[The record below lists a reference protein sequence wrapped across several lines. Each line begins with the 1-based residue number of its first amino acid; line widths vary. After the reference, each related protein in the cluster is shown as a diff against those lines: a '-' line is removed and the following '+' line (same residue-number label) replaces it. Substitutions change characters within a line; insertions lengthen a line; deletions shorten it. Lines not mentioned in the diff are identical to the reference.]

1 MAMENLTDFDIL
13 LAQEITNLDRFI
25 IKSPIGTNEFWSEWQ
40 RKAGEIVITKAAIEK
55 AAKIYG
61 KNLPSNQSLKL
72 NAMLEAYRE
81 IISYLELLR
90 ETALKLKGAEID
102 GITLFDSTEG
112 ESEESEM

>member
-1 MAMENLTDFDIL
+1 MELTEFDIL
-13 LAQEITNLDRFI
+13 LTQEITNLDRFI

-55 AAKIYG
+55 AVKIYG
-61 KNLPSNQSLKL
+61 KDLPSHQALKL
-72 NAMLEAYRE
+72 TAMLEAYGE

-102 GITLFDSTEG
+102 GITLFGSTG
-112 ESEESEM
+112 EDATSDE

>member
-1 MAMENLTDFDIL
+1 MELTDFDIL
-13 LAQEITNLDRFI
+13 LTQEITNLDRFI

-55 AAKIYG
+55 AVKIYV
-61 KNLPSNQSLKL
+61 KDLPSNQALKL
-72 NAMLEAYRE
+72 TAMLEAYRE

-102 GITLFDSTEG
+102 GITLFGSIEG
-112 ESEESEM
+112 EMSDE